1 VAIAALVWLV
11 IITPGVL
18 EIQGQ
23 FQTEKDQK

>member
-1 VAIAALVWLV
+1 LVWLV